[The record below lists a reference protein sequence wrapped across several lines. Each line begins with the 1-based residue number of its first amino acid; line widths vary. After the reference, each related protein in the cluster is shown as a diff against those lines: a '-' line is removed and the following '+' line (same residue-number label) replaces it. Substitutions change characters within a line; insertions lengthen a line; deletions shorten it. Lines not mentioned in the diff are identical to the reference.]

1 MHHMSVSSKYT
12 QTRAYFIFLVF
23 FVRVHFSRCQI
34 KSIENYYPK
43 GTIKA
48 RLGSTK
54 HRAKI
59 FLEGAKNRLV
69 AEKYCFQKSPT
80 RFSNECKIFLMH
92 IHKVCI
98 NLPIAN
104 LIAIMPHPFMSIN
117 FRQEVRLYVEW
128 Q

>member
-1 MHHMSVSSKYT
+1 MSLSSKYT
-12 QTRAYFIFLVF
+12 SMRAYFIFQVLF
-23 FVRVHFSRCQI
+23 LRLNLSHCQI
-34 KSIENYYPK
+34 KSSENYHPK

-59 FLEGAKNRLV
+59 FLEGAKNRIV
-69 AEKYCFQKSPT
+69 AEKFCFQKSPI
-80 RFSNECKIFLMH
+80 RFSNDCKIFLMH

-98 NLPIAN
+98 NIPIAN
-104 LIAIMPHPFMSIN
+104 SIATTPQSCMYVN

-128 Q
+128 L